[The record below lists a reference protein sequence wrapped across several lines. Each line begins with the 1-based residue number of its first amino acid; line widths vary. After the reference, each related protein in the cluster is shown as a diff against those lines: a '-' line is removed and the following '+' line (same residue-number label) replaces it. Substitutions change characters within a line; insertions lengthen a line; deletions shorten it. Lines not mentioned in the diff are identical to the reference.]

1 VDKLLLEVSQR
12 FSAHMGE
19 EVSFVEVRTHDG
31 YVISPKDI
39 ISDVIRD
46 SDPLVVVDYKSWAKD
61 QEQFLEQTWGSI
73 SRPDFAGGYLKWL
86 QVGYHKHN
94 KIYASCSLGKDIVHI
109 SVYDIV
115 TMRKTQKPGNY
126 QFFNF
131 YGIDRDSYLPWNAT
145 VDLIVDCKDK
155 KTYYLELQLKSGTDH
170 QSLISR
176 IELIDDGFKISAGR
190 QTLIQKAFV
199 DYKSDIP
206 LPPPII
212 KGPMLTELIEKE
224 KNFTDIKPFEGNKS
238 EGDSPLQ
245 VFQIEKVYP
254 DESWK
259 RNDII
264 YNLFMV
270 NVRVENSSGEQIYIT
285 DISSQYYVKDKWVDC
300 EYSLIGEKY
309 GFYDYSFSGAPYNV
323 PVYGKDSLLLCLK
336 AEIAIKDAP
345 QYDKLRRVH
354 QSLPYPLPLVFT
366 ITDNHHKTTKLK
378 VLCYHHDPLK
388 VITQQKK
395 EKEEKIKYDW
405 WFQCDDTICLNRL
418 WLGVYIKDNQLNM
431 VTQNKGRNLD
441 EDELY
446 KYAWTASKDKLKE
459 ISIEWPDT
467 QKDDTQY
474 ITIDL
479 LVDEKKPYAL
489 HFTLHT
495 FTSHYEEWK
504 LLPSL

>member
-1 VDKLLLEVSQR
+1 
-12 FSAHMGE
+12 
-19 EVSFVEVRTHDG
+19 
-31 YVISPKDI
+31 
-39 ISDVIRD
+39 
-46 SDPLVVVDYKSWAKD
+46 
-61 QEQFLEQTWGSI
+61 
-73 SRPDFAGGYLKWL
+73 LK
-86 QVGYHKHN
+86 
-94 KIYASCSLGKDIVHI
+94 
-109 SVYDIV
+109 
-115 TMRKTQKPGNY
+115 
-126 QFFNF
+126 
-131 YGIDRDSYLPWNAT
+131 
-145 VDLIVDCKDK
+145 K
-155 KTYYLELQLKSGTDH
+155 K
-170 QSLISR
+170 
-176 IELIDDGFKISAGR
+176 
-190 QTLIQKAFV
+190 
-199 DYKSDIP
+199 
-206 LPPPII
+206 
-212 KGPMLTELIEKE
+212 